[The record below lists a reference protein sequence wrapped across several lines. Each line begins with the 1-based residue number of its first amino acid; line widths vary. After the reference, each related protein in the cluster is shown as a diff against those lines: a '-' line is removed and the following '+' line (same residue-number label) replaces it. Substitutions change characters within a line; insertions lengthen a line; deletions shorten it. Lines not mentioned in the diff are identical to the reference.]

1 MKYTFM
7 LIGLSAL
14 WYLCARLRKENDR
27 EGWVRIR
34 NKTFHDIFFY
44 NGYWEYR
51 PCDIVGAVVSL
62 GCFFVGVVT
71 LLLPLSEKVRTLML
85 VGFGAIICVTE
96 IPALIYECWLIHK
109 RKQKNDLAG
118 RFLKASRN
126 NKKEI

>member
-62 GCFFVGVVT
+62 GCFLTGVVA
-71 LLLPLSEKVRTLML
+71 LFLPLSEKMR
-85 VGFGAIICVTE
+85 E
-96 IPALIYECWLIHK
+96 
-109 RKQKNDLAG
+109 RKQNTARLLQ
-118 RFLKASRN
+118 RMTFFYINTSL
-126 NKKEI
+126 